1 MKRQFDLL
9 EEASVDVRETLWL
22 IAGDIRSMVKELNQT
37 NKIAISVTIVNV
49 ITLIVLMIT
58 LW

>member
-9 EEASVDVRETLWL
+9 EEASIDVRETLWL
-22 IAGDIRSMVKELNQT
+22 MAGDIRSMVKELNQT

-49 ITLIVLMIT
+49 ITLVVLMIT

>member
-9 EEASVDVRETLWL
+9 EEASIDVRETLWL

>member
-9 EEASVDVRETLWL
+9 EEASIDVRETLWL
-22 IAGDIRSMVKELNQT
+22 ISGDIRSMVKELNQT

>member
-1 MKRQFDLL
+1 MKRQFDLM
-9 EEASVDVRETLWL
+9 EEASIDVRETLWL
-22 IAGDIRSMVKELNQT
+22 MAGDIRSMVKELNQT

-49 ITLIVLMIT
+49 ITLVVLMIT

>member
-9 EEASVDVRETLWL
+9 EEASIDVRETLWL
-22 IAGDIRSMVKELNQT
+22 ISGDIRSMVKELHQT
-37 NKIAISVTIVNV
+37 NKIAISVSIVNV
-49 ITLIVLMIT
+49 ITLAVLMIT

>member
-9 EEASVDVRETLWL
+9 EEASIDVRETLWL
-22 IAGDIRSMVKELNQT
+22 MAGDIRSMVKELNQT

>member
-49 ITLIVLMIT
+49 ITLVVLMIT

>member
-1 MKRQFDLL
+1 MKKTFDFL
-9 EEASVDVRETLWL
+9 EEASVSVQQTL
-22 IAGDIRSMVKELNQT
+22 KEMKDELSLT

-49 ITLIVLMIT
+49 ITLVVLMIT